1 MICPGGTVVSAECA
15 DPPGGGNPCACTALQ
30 ELAGMSELLQDEE
43 PWNDLAN
50 LEYCTGI
57 GADFELD
64 GVGVLQVRCETVNGA
79 NGEVQLP
86 AFLRSVGTG
95 LAGALPPSVGDLGP
109 ALTWLNLAS
118 NAIESLPSQIGR
130 LVLTALRLSDNAIAS
145 LPSELGRLEDTLT
158 ALDLNQ
164 NRLTAVPPEMADL
177 AAAGAPQ
184 GLDTLGLADNE
195 LTGVPATFRT
205 VDPAV
210 ICNFSGN
217 PGFDCANLG
226 ATTICCTEDN
236 CGDTATCFAG

>member
-64 GVGVLQVRCETVNGA
+64 GVGVLQVRCETVNGV

-130 LVLTALRLSDNAIAS
+130 LEVTALRLSDNAIAS
-145 LPSELGRLEDTLT
+145 LPSEIGRLEDTLT

-195 LTGVPATFRT
+195 LTGVPATFRFF
-205 VDPAV
+205 DPAA

-226 ATTICCTEDN
+226 AATICCTEDN

>member
-1 MICPGGTVVSAECA
+1 
-15 DPPGGGNPCACTALQ
+15 
-30 ELAGMSELLQDEE
+30 MSELLQDME

-50 LEYCTGI
+50 LEYCTGV

-64 GVGVLQVRCETVNGA
+64 GVGVLQVRCETVG
-79 NGEVQLP
+79 GVQLP

-118 NAIESLPSQIGR
+118 NAIESLPSQLGR
-130 LVLTALRLSDNAIAS
+130 LVLTALRLSDNAIAN
-145 LPSELGRLEDTLT
+145 LPSEIGRLEDTLT

-164 NRLTAVPPEMADL
+164 NRLTAVPFEMADL
-177 AAAGAPQ
+177 GRTWT
-184 GLDTLGLADNE
+184 GLDILGLADNE
-195 LTGVPATFRT
+195 LTGVPTTFRT
-205 VDPAV
+205 VNPAE

-226 ATTICCTEDN
+226 ATTTCCTEDN
-236 CGDTATCFAG
+236 CGDTATCFQG